1 MFNMGGVATAK
12 VVSSNFLKAGIHDV
26 VFKGIDKADGFN
38 ALELRFEAV
47 DGSGVHNERLFE
59 PRSNERKESQYGP
72 NPAESEQ
79 FMCKVKQI
87 IDALDPDLAKNIEN
101 DGSKFAAA
109 DFDGFIALLKK
120 YLDKR
125 VGTQTQIKLVPT
137 TGNFVGFPGFVA
149 RLSKD
154 GALYMTTKVI
164 GDNLTLS
171 AKEKTAI
178 DNAAMAK
185 PTDMRQ
191 AVNDLADLKDD
202 FPVNNVDAG
211 PVEDDDDG
219 LPF

>member
-12 VVSSNFLKAGIHDV
+12 VVSNNFLKAGIHHV
-26 VFKGIDKADGFN
+26 IFKGIDKAENFN

-59 PRSNERKESQYGP
+59 PRSNERTESQYGT

-87 IDALDPDLAKNIEN
+87 IDALDPELSEKIEK
-101 DGSKFAAA
+101 DGSKFAAP
-109 DFDGFIALLKK
+109 DFDGFCKLLKK
-120 YLDKR
+120 YLDKK
-125 VGTQTQIKLVPT
+125 VGVETFIKLIPT

-154 GALYMTTKVI
+154 GAIYMNNKVI
-164 GDNLTLS
+164 GENLVLTP
-171 AKEKTAI
+171 KEATMI
-178 DNAAMAK
+178 ENAATAK
-185 PTDMRQ
+185 PTDMRK
-191 AVNDLADLKDD
+191 AANNDELSDLEDD
-202 FPVNNVDAG
+202 FDVPANNN
-211 PVEDDDDG
+211 DDDDT